1 MAINKIKNTSI
12 NLTISRDVKT
22 KLEQL
27 AKSENRST
35 TNLINTILIE
45 YLKNKGRY

>member
-22 KLEQL
+22 RLEQL
-27 AKSENRST
+27 AKSKNRST